1 MPKKEWLKMSLLEKT
16 LAKIQGLNLEAIAA
30 CQERLDN
37 LTKPPGSLGVLED
50 LAKKLAG
57 ITGNPR
63 PALGAKSIAVMAGD
77 HGVVA
82 EGVSAFPQE
91 VTPQM
96 VYNFINQGAAINV
109 LANHVG
115 ARVVVVDVGVAA
127 EVSHPQLISKKVK
140 LGTDNMAKGPAM
152 SKEEAVRAVEAGIE
166 IANQEVAAGATL
178 LGTGDMGIGNTTPS
192 SAILAACSSISLDDL
207 VGRGTGINDEGLALK
222 KQAIAK
228 ALEVNKPDP
237 EDGIDLVSKVGG
249 LEIAAIAGLIIGAA
263 ANRVPVVID
272 GFIAGAG
279 ALVAARLSRES
290 VNYMIPS
297 HVSAEPGHKLALEL
311 LGLKPML
318 YMEMRLGEGTGAALA
333 ISLVEAA
340 AKIVN
345 EMATFADAGVSGA
358 L

>member
-1 MPKKEWLKMSLLEKT
+1 
-16 LAKIQGLNLEAIAA
+16 
-30 CQERLDN
+30 
-37 LTKPPGSLGVLED
+37 
-50 LAKKLAG
+50 
-57 ITGNPR
+57 
-63 PALGAKSIAVMAGD
+63 
-77 HGVVA
+77 
-82 EGVSAFPQE
+82 
-91 VTPQM
+91 
-96 VYNFINQGAAINV
+96 
-109 LANHVG
+109 
-115 ARVVVVDVGVAA
+115 
-127 EVSHPQLISKKVK
+127 
-140 LGTDNMAKGPAM
+140 LGTDNMVKGPAM
-152 SKEEAVRAVEAGIE
+152 SVEEAIRAIEVGIE
-166 IANQEVAAGATL
+166 VANQEVAAGATL

-192 SAILAACSSISLDDL
+192 SAIFAACSSISLDDL
-207 VGRGTGINDEGLALK
+207 VGRGTGVNDEGLALK
-222 KQAIAK
+222 KKAIAT
-228 ALEVNKPDP
+228 ALKVNKPNS

-318 YMEMRLGEGTGAALA
+318 FMDMRLGEGTGAALA

-340 AKIVN
+340 TKIVN
-345 EMATFADAGVSGA
+345 EMATFADAGVAGA